1 MLWVS
6 WKRKVR
12 LERLRRELWALV
24 RGGGDLASGAILRL
38 ARVGVKVIVTELA
51 QPLMV
56 RRKVSFA
63 EAIYQGVIE
72 IEGIRGIRTEIDFDQ
87 IIRVANNG
95 QIPVIIDPDLEIHK
109 TFSPDILVDGRMLK
123 QLLEDQR
130 PLASLVIGLGPG
142 FIAGTNCHAVVE
154 TKRGHFL
161 GRVIWEGAAE
171 KDSGI
176 PEGVD
181 GKYGERVIR
190 APCTGVFSANVE
202 IGDFVVEGQRLGNV
216 GNIPVNA
223 PFDGVVR
230 GLIWSGLQVYSGQKI
245 GDVDP
250 RGDPRYCWF
259 VSDKSLAVGGGVL
272 EAVLTMPEFR
282 SRLG

>member
-1 MLWVS
+1 MN

-12 LERLRRELWALV
+12 RERLKQGLWAIV

-38 ARVGVKVIVTELA
+38 ARAGIKVIVTELA

-63 EAIYQGVIE
+63 EAIYQGEVE
-72 IEGIRGIRTEIDFDQ
+72 IEGLRGVKAEIDAEQ
-87 IIRVANNG
+87 IIRIANKY
-95 QIPVIIDPDLEIHK
+95 QIPVIADPELKIQSLF
-109 TFSPDILVDGRMLK
+109 TPDILVDGRMLK
-123 QLLEDQR
+123 KSLEDQR
-130 PLASLVIGLGPG
+130 TLASLVIGLGPG
-142 FIAGTNCHAVVE
+142 FVAGKNCHAVIE

-161 GRVIWEGAAE
+161 GRVIWEGEPE

-181 GKYGERVIR
+181 GKFGERVLR
-190 APCTGVFSANVE
+190 APSEGEFMAGVE
-202 IGDFVVEGQRLGNV
+202 IGESVLSGQCLGYVNGV
-216 GNIPVNA
+216 PVYA

-230 GLIWSGLQVYSGQKI
+230 GLIWSGLHVMQGQKI
-245 GDVDP
+245 GDIDP
-250 RGDPRYCWF
+250 RGDPRYCWL

-272 EAVLTMPEFR
+272 EAVLTIPEFR
-282 SRLG
+282 ARLG